1 MSDHHDQHGTV
12 VVTGA
17 AGGIGQAITT
27 ELLHR
32 GYAVLGVDLSP
43 TVAEDLAA
51 MGERVRGVRADLT
64 SADGRA
70 AVLDALD
77 GTEVAGLVNCA
88 GITRDG
94 LLRDLD
100 DDAIALV
107 LEVNAV
113 AAARLAEVLAPRI
126 SDGGAIVNIAS
137 RAALGNV
144 GQVNYATSKG
154 MLVGLSRALA
164 RQLAPR
170 VRVNAVAPGLIAT
183 DMTAAM
189 PEHVLDKLVSRVPL
203 ARMGEPAEVAVAV
216 ADLLGPSSAYVTGQT
231 VYVCG
236 GRSI

>member
-1 MSDHHDQHGTV
+1 VSDRHDQQGTV

-17 AGGIGQAITT
+17 AGGIGQAIAG

-32 GYAVLGVDLSP
+32 GHVVLGVDLAAS
-43 TVAEDLAA
+43 VADDLAGL
-51 MGERVRGVRADLT
+51 GERARGVRADLT
-64 SADGRA
+64 SDEGRA
-70 AVLDALD
+70 AVLHALGD
-77 GTEVAGLVNCA
+77 DEVAGLVNCA

-94 LLRDLD
+94 LLRDLT

-113 AAARLAEVLAPRI
+113 AAARLAEALAPRI
-126 SDGGAIVNIAS
+126 ADGGGIVNIAS

-154 MLVGLSRALA
+154 MLIGLSRALA

-189 PEHVLDKLVSRVPL
+189 PEHVLGKLVARVPL

>member
-1 MSDHHDQHGTV
+1 MTDHHDQHGTV

-17 AGGIGQAITT
+17 AGGIGRAITT

-32 GYAVLGVDLSP
+32 GYGVLGVDLAD
-43 TVAEDLAA
+43 TVVEDLAA
-51 MGERVRGVRADLT
+51 MGERARGVRADLT
-64 SADGRA
+64 SGDGRA
-70 AVLDALD
+70 IVLDVLD
-77 GTEVAGLVNCA
+77 DVEVAGLVNGA

-100 DDAIALV
+100 DDAVGLV

-113 AAARLAEVLAPRI
+113 AGAHLAEALAPRI
-126 SDGGAIVNIAS
+126 ADGGAIVNIAS

-154 MLVGLSRALA
+154 MLIGLSRALA
-164 RQLAPR
+164 RRLAPR

-189 PEHVLDKLVSRVPL
+189 PDKVLDKLVSRVPL
-203 ARMGEPAEVAVAV
+203 ARMGEPAEVATAV
-216 ADLLGPSSAYVTGQT
+216 AELLGPSSAYVTGQT